1 MASRTSFD
9 RSCRNA
15 SNRTCTTRKPNL
27 SCAVPPMAQGNF
39 DSGGLY
45 KKNFF
50 TIEKKLDLAK
60 KTSLMHLNMQNIFSS
75 YYYYFFYELLDVR

>member
-1 MASRTSFD
+1 
-9 RSCRNA
+9 
-15 SNRTCTTRKPNL
+15 
-27 SCAVPPMAQGNF
+27 MAQGNF

-60 KTSLMHLNMQNIFSS
+60 KTSLMRLNMQNIFSS